1 MAYDNPFANF
11 TIHIPTAYQ
20 ERIKR
25 FCSTGSGMKE
35 SPEYVPFERQV
46 DLWFMALVLAVNTGQ
61 QPTSCKDNYN
71 ATSAAILSNDSYRS
85 LLMQM
90 IAISHYEDVGVLSDP
105 RKVFD
110 LCVAYANAGMP
121 YLLDVLESDD
131 TSPIWSLLEKV
142 EELARHVG

>member
-1 MAYDNPFANF
+1 MP
-11 TIHIPTAYQ
+11 IAYQ

-25 FCSTGSGMKE
+25 FCSTGSAMKE

-46 DLWFMALVLAVNTGQ
+46 DLWFMALTLAVNKNLE
-61 QPTSCKDNYN
+61 PIVCKDTYN
-71 ATSAAILSNDSYRS
+71 ATSAGILSNDSYRA

-90 IAISHYEDVGVLSDP
+90 IAISHYDDVSVLSDQ

-110 LCVAYANAGMP
+110 LCISYANAGIP

-131 TSPIWSLLEKV
+131 TSPMWSLLEEV
-142 EELARHVG
+142 EKLAK